1 MQFGLAAAVN
11 SSPRRSGRNVGK
23 RALPTQATVAC
34 PRIGAHCVD
43 RAQSLHPAGGCIA
56 HARGVMMRA
65 EIQNIVDEIKQS
77 VGLLRRHL

>member
-1 MQFGLAAAVN
+1 ML
-11 SSPRRSGRNVGK
+11 GK
-23 RALPTQATVAC
+23 PVLPTQATLA
-34 PRIGAHCVD
+34 
-43 RAQSLHPAGGCIA
+43 SPASAPIAWIARSRYIRGRRCIA